1 MRKRIL
7 LVDDN
12 QDLLDL
18 LRLNLKGA
26 GFSIGTATNGMD
38 AVRKARSLMPDLILL
53 DLMLPE
59 LDGFGVCEVLR
70 KDPTTSSIPILL
82 LSGLTGQFARFT
94 GLESGATDFISKP
107 AHPKHLVSRIKQM
120 LAIPARHSSSET

>member
-12 QDLLDL
+12 QDLLEL

-26 GFSIGTATNGMD
+26 GFLIGTATNGLD
-38 AVRKARSLMPDLILL
+38 AIKKARSLIPDLILL

-59 LDGFGVCEVLR
+59 IDGFGVCEVLR
-70 KDPTTSSIPILL
+70 KDPATASIPILL

-107 AHPKHLVSRIKQM
+107 AHPRHLISKIKKILGIPP
-120 LAIPARHSSSET
+120 LAATAA